1 MILLITFTALCG
13 LICSLLCIQSVAWPS
28 SYTPKIIFFLTLS
41 RSVESNNFLDKDLPT
56 HYHHA
61 HFAFETKFT
70 RYRLCKPSVEGNSL
84 LGTCAVLRSC
94 CVSTY
99 GFSRNLLLFTSMIE
113 IKPILFNNW
122 PVTLISSSVY
132 NIS

>member
-1 MILLITFTALCG
+1 MRFDLQFTLYTVCCLTFQLH
-13 LICSLLCIQSVAWPS
+13 SQN
-28 SYTPKIIFFLTLS
+28 YFFLTLS

-84 LGTCAVLRSC
+84 LGTCAVLLLC
-94 CVSTY
+94 CVPPY
-99 GFSRNLLLFTSMIE
+99 GSSQNPLLFTSWNIFQ
-113 IKPILFNNW
+113 PTPF
-122 PVTLISSSVY
+122 ISLSGRPFLNDLLLSGL
-132 NIS
+132 